1 MINRILIRVKVVQT
15 LYSHLLVEKD
25 FALEPQPSSP
35 TKEKRFAYALYL
47 DLLMLMGQLASE
59 ISIRGRDT
67 PLEETRFVRSV
78 MADDRMRSLKMKYS
92 AQPFPL
98 KPALPALVE
107 KIKESA
113 LLKNFLKHSDET
125 ANSDID
131 IWRDLFNVYIIK
143 DATLQAVISRREN
156 YTLRGIDRAAELMNA
171 TFVNFYSSNG
181 NLSAAVRTLETSL
194 NASRELYFRLL
205 MLPSDLVRLRDQQ
218 LDEQRHKYI
227 TTEEDRNPN
236 LRFVENRLVEALD
249 QDPEI
254 NAYRSASKLSWIEQ
268 DRVTLTA
275 LMREIL
281 ASDIYNE
288 YMELPASDFHTD
300 AEFWRNIFKKV
311 IFRSENF
318 LLDMEDKSVFWN
330 DDMEI
335 IGTFFL
341 KTLKRFDD
349 LYDISTGHVSQ
360 EPVLPK
366 FKDDEDAR
374 FGSEL
379 LSYVLNNKE
388 LYRSYIDRYIDTSQ
402 WDTERLAL
410 MDVVIMMTAIAEI
423 INFQKI
429 PTSVSVNEYIEI
441 AKSYSSPRNASFIH
455 GVLGRVIADLRASGE
470 LMKE

>member
-35 TKEKRFAYALYL
+35 TKEKRFAYSLYL
-47 DLLMLMGQLASE
+47 DLLMLMGKLANE
-59 ISIRGRDT
+59 ISIRGRGY
-67 PLEETRFVRSV
+67 PLEETRFLKSV
-78 MADDRMRSLKMKYS
+78 MADDRMRSLRMKYS

-98 KPALPALVE
+98 QSAVPSLAD

-113 LLKNFLKHSDET
+113 LLKNFLKQNDEN

-131 IWRDLFNVYIIK
+131 IWRDIFNTYIVK
-143 DATLQAVISRREN
+143 DQALMAVISRREN
-156 YTLRGIDRAAELMNA
+156 FTLRGVDRAAELMDA

-181 NLSAAVRTLETSL
+181 NLSSAIRTLETSL
-194 NASRELYFRLL
+194 DASRELYFRLL
-205 MLPSDLVRLRDQQ
+205 MLPPDLVRLRDQQ

-227 TTEEDRNPN
+227 TTEEDLNPN
-236 LRFVENRLVEALD
+236 LRFVENRLAEALD

-254 NAYRSASKLSWIEQ
+254 SAYRSANKLSWIEQ
-268 DRVTLTA
+268 DRVTLSA
-275 LMREIL
+275 LMREII
-281 ASDIYNE
+281 ASDVYRE

-300 AEFWRNIFKKV
+300 TEFWRNIFKKV

-318 LLDMEDKSVFWN
+318 LLDMEDKSVYWN

-349 LYDISTGHVSQ
+349 LYDVQTGRVTQ

-366 FKDDEDAR
+366 YKDEEDAR
-374 FGSEL
+374 FGAEL
-379 LSYVLNNKE
+379 LTYALNNRE
-388 LYRSYIDRYIDTSQ
+388 LYRSYIDRYIDSSQ

-410 MDVVIMMTAIAEI
+410 MDVVIMLTAIAEI

-429 PTSVSVNEYIEI
+429 PTSVSINEYIEI

-455 GVLGRVIADLRASGE
+455 GVLGRIIADLRASGE